1 MDATVTTVGVA
12 AHVVVVVVRTS
23 LAVRFTRRAGLPLD
37 IERDR
42 SFWTG

>member
-1 MDATVTTVGVA
+1 MGEA
-12 AHVVVVVVRTS
+12 AHVVVVVVLRTS
-23 LAVRFTRRAGLPLD
+23 FAVRFARRAGLPLD